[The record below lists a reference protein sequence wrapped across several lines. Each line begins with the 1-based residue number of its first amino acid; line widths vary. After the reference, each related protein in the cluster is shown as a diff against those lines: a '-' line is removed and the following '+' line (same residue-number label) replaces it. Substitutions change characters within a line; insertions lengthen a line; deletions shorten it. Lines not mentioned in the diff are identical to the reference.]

1 MTPKPEIAAMVLMM
15 ICENGFYPI
24 ESVENIP
31 LEQQAKDHGNINQHI
46 RRIEDIEGNILWTRE
61 Q

>member
-1 MTPKPEIAAMVLMM
+1 MLII

-24 ESVENIP
+24 ETVDGIP
-31 LEQQAKDHGNINQHI
+31 ISQQAKDHGEINNHI
-46 RRIEDIEGNILWTRE
+46 MRIEDVEGNILWSRL